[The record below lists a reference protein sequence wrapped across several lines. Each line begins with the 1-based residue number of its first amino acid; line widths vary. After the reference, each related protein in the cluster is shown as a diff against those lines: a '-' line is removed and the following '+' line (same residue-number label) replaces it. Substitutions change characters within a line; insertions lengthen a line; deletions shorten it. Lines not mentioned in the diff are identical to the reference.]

1 MVSGG
6 FLLDVERVNLD
17 ELQKQY
23 PEAFKRPYHQGSGL
37 TLERM
42 FHQDG
47 QI

>member
-1 MVSGG
+1 
-6 FLLDVERVNLD
+6 LVEVVKMTGAQMQ